1 MALKNGP
8 KQDCAC
14 ETRLMPRLEG
24 FVQFYLGT
32 WLHRRED
39 GPSHKRGQWS
49 HVAALGECILVNA
62 GQAE

>member
-1 MALKNGP
+1 MLVDGWRVKDDQSDTKNLQDGPPRVVLENGP

-32 WLHRRED
+32 WLHR
-39 GPSHKRGQWS
+39 
-49 HVAALGECILVNA
+49 
-62 GQAE
+62 